1 MRNRIGALLNRE
13 DGASMIVIML
23 VAVGLFLTVPVFVDY
38 ASLHY
43 TRRVTQTGAD
53 AASLAAAIEYADHL
67 SIQWP
72 YGDGALGVA
81 AAEICCFGQ
90 LCVYSMDWSK
100 ICSAAIYELYVMI
113 EGSDDGI
120 GKEEAKDY
128 AERNGTEMKEYAAN
142 PVPFV
147 LYELPRIH
155 IVANVVPIMPVAVLV
170 EVERRAPM
178 IYRTLYGRNDFK
190 VRADA
195 RAEAYMNSY
204 QESVMPCLI
213 ICCSCNPYGCVCAS
227 QVPAYDFK
235 WKVRL
240 VE

>member
-1 MRNRIGALLNRE
+1 MKSKLASLLNRE
-13 DGASMIVIML
+13 DGASMIVVML

-53 AASLAAAIEYADHL
+53 AAALAAAIEYADHL
-67 SIQWP
+67 SISWP
-72 YGDGALGVA
+72 YGDGILGAA

-90 LCVYSMDWSK
+90 LCIYSWDWSK
-100 ICSAAIYELYVMI
+100 ICSAMFYEFYVMI

-120 GKEEAKDY
+120 GENVAKDY
-128 AERNGTEMKEYAAN
+128 ADQNGTSVKDYSAD

-147 LYELPRIH
+147 LYEFPRIH
-155 IVANVVPIMPVAVLV
+155 IVANVVPIMPVGVLV
-170 EVERRAPM
+170 EVERQAPM
-178 IYRTLYGRNDFK
+178 VYRSFYDRDDFY
-190 VRADA
+190 VHADA

-204 QESVMPCLI
+204 EESVMPCLI
-213 ICCSCNPYGCVCAS
+213 ICCSCNPYGCVCGS